1 MFNDH
6 FNERAQVHRLYN
18 CLNLLLRVSAIFYL
32 VDSFATRLYSTSVAK
47 VIRIRMK
54 QIVRWRDKI
63 AALTNE
69 SRRQGV
75 HFSNYTHT
83 SKQTLT
89 FLES

>member
-18 CLNLLLRVSAIFYL
+18 CLNLLLRVSAFVFL
-32 VDSFATRLYSTSVAK
+32 VDTFATYGTSEAK